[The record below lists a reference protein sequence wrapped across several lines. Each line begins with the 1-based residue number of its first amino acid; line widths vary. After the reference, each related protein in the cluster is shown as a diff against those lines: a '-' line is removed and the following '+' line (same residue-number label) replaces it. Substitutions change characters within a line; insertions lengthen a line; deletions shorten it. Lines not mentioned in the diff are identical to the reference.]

1 MPDRAP
7 VPSTATTAEEYVAA
21 LRQLKAWSG
30 RSFRDLTRLARQ
42 RGRILPAST
51 LASAL
56 ARPTLPS
63 LDIVVAIGEAC
74 ELPPD
79 EVAEWVRRRRQ
90 LAQLEVEGETVAG
103 AAPARA
109 DLVTPYLLPSGPTSF
124 VGRKTELTRAGH
136 LLRADGQSAR
146 TVVITGPAGV
156 GKTTLAVRLAQLAVE
171 HFPDGQLFADLRGP
185 HPQSGVSWHVLGVFL
200 RALGVSSHSVPAAL
214 EERINL
220 YRSLLAQR
228 SVLIVLDNAAAG
240 RDVQALIAS
249 GPRTA
254 TIVTSR
260 SVLPGLDG
268 FRVPLRLLS
277 EPEALEMVKRMIG
290 EERVAREQPS
300 AFQIVNRCDRLP
312 LAVWIAG
319 ARLAARPDMP
329 LGALARA
336 LANEHRKL
344 DELTVGDVA
353 VRASIELTYAAL
365 SRNQQEALSHLA
377 QVNTVDVAPWALA
390 ALMDTSPADATKL
403 LDDLAELHLLLV
415 RYTDN
420 AAPRYRMHDL
430 VAAFARDKAAQILT
444 PVETERARLRMLG
457 GALGLACAAGIR
469 INMDF
474 DEVPFAPPPW
484 SFSDQTRDAVVDD
497 PLAWFRDEYGFLKTL
512 AEDMLPSVPLPAA
525 GLIVALAPFMQ
536 LSGYF
541 DDWLHLHSRALGSV
555 TGGPVGASLRR
566 NLGELSTI
574 VDDYPAA
581 ERHYRAAID
590 MLEPSDKARIAS
602 TSAGLAYLYRLQSRY
617 AEAEEHFVRAIHLA
631 DVAGNDN
638 CLIYATTGLG
648 VTLME
653 QGRRDEAVAVFDESL
668 RRSVAIG
675 YLPGQAQAW
684 RCLGQVS
691 RLRGDYAAAERH
703 YRTAERISLSLGDQ
717 LSATHARCWLGDVL
731 VKQGKEVEGRRV
743 LAECLWVYRAAAN
756 RWGEAAA
763 LHCLA
768 EAQLSAGRPDLAHRR
783 AEVAVAIWTEVHSP
797 YWLATAMATLSRAR
811 NLSNQSDLVRRSR

>member
-1 MPDRAP
+1 M
-7 VPSTATTAEEYVAA
+7 AA

-30 RSFRDLTRLARQ
+30 RSFRDLARLARQ
-42 RGRILPAST
+42 RGRVLPAST
-51 LASAL
+51 LGSAL
-56 ARPTLPS
+56 TRPTLPS
-63 LDIVVAIGEAC
+63 MDIVIAMTEAC
-74 ELPPD
+74 ELPPN
-79 EVAEWVRRRRQ
+79 EVAEWVRLRRH
-90 LAQLEVEGETVAG
+90 LAQLEAESEVT
-103 AAPARA
+103 AAVPVRT
-109 DLVTPYLLPSGPTSF
+109 DLVTPYLLPNGPTSF
-124 VGRKTELTRAGH
+124 VGRKAELARAGH
-136 LLRADGQSAR
+136 ILRGEGESAG
-146 TVVITGPAGV
+146 TVLITGPAGV
-156 GKTTLAVRLAQLAVE
+156 GKTSLAVRLAQQAVG

-200 RALGVSSHSVPAAL
+200 RALGVSSHSVPAGL
-214 EERINL
+214 EDRINL

-240 RDVQALIAS
+240 RDVQELIAS

-277 EPEALEMVKRMIG
+277 KPEALEMVRRMIG
-290 EERVAREQPS
+290 AERVARDEPS
-300 AFQIVNRCDRLP
+300 ASQIVNRCDRLP

-336 LANEHRKL
+336 LADEHRKL

-353 VRASIELTYAAL
+353 VRASIELTYAVL
-365 SRNQQEALSHLA
+365 SRSQQEALSYLA
-377 QVNTVDVAPWALA
+377 QIDAVDFAPWALA
-390 ALMDTSPADATKL
+390 ALMDISPGDATKL
-403 LDDLAELHLLLV
+403 LDDMVELHLLLV
-415 RYTDN
+415 HYADN
-420 AAPRYRMHDL
+420 VAPRYRMHDL
-430 VAAFARDKAAQILT
+430 VAAFARDRAAHLLT
-444 PVETERARLRMLG
+444 PVQAEQARLRMLG

-469 INMDF
+469 INTDF
-474 DEVPFAPPPW
+474 DEVPFAAPPW
-484 SFSDQTRDAVVDD
+484 SFSDQTRDAVLDD
-497 PLAWFRDEYGFLKTL
+497 PLAWFKDEYGFLKAL
-512 AEDMLPSVPLPAA
+512 AEDMLSSVPLPAA

-541 DDWLHLHSRALGSV
+541 DDWLHLHSRALGPVAS
-555 TGGPVGASLRR
+555 GPIGASLRR

-581 ERHYRAAID
+581 ERHYRAAIA
-590 MLEPSDKARIAS
+590 MLDPTDEARIAS
-602 TSAGLAYLYRLQSRY
+602 TSAGLAYLCRLQGRY
-617 AEAEEHFVRAIHLA
+617 AEAEELFSRAIDLA
-631 DVAGNDN
+631 DAAGNDN

-653 QGRRDEAVAVFDESL
+653 QGRRDEATAVFDESL
-668 RRSVAIG
+668 RRSEAIG

-684 RCLGQVS
+684 RCLGQIS
-691 RLRGDYAAAERH
+691 RLCGDYAAAERH

-717 LSATHARCWLGDVL
+717 LTATHARCWLGDVL
-731 VKQGKEVEGRRV
+731 VKQGREAEGRRV
-743 LAECLWVYRAAAN
+743 LAECLVIYRAAAN

-783 AEVAVAIWTEVHSP
+783 AEAAVAIWAEVRSP
-797 YWLATAMATLSRAR
+797 YWLATAEATLGRAR
-811 NLSNQSDLVRRSR
+811 HRLNQADLVSG